1 MRIPTWRL
9 ILTGGAVAILAVAG
23 IGFVA
28 AANAPST
35 PAAVVTAADPSAAP
49 EASPRAGQGR
59 LGLRA
64 GAPGMR
70 LLRAGRHLVHAEVT
84 VTDRDGKLV
93 NLQFDHGTVQSIG
106 GGTLVI
112 AEAGGGTVTVSTDD
126 ATKVHVGRKA
136 GALGDLKVGAEVF
149 VQSRVDGGTTLA
161 KRILVIPA
169 KPS

>member
-9 ILTGGAVAILAVAG
+9 LLTGGAITILALAE

-28 AANAPST
+28 AANSPVA
-35 PAAVVTAADPSAAP
+35 PAADAVAADPSGAPAAAP
-49 EASPRAGQGR
+49 GERLGPRAG
-59 LGLRA
+59 LA
-64 GAPGMR
+64 GPR
-70 LLRAGRHLVHAEVT
+70 LLRVGRHLVHAEVT

-106 GGTLVI
+106 SGTLVI
-112 AEAGGGTVTVSTDD
+112 AEAGGGTVTVSTDN
-126 ATKVHVGRKA
+126 ATKVHLGRKA
-136 GALGDLKVGAEVF
+136 GALGDVKVGAEVF

-161 KRILVIPA
+161 KRIVVVPA